1 MSFYPPSWDYE
12 RVMDCRDE
20 DFDTLTEEQHTT
32 LLNGLKEGGLYQ
44 ASKDQIH

>member
-12 RVMDCRDE
+12 RVMNCRDE
-20 DFDTLTEEQHTT
+20 DFDTLTEEQHTP